1 MLDIQDYGTE
11 ISSTVNM
18 PMDMNTH
25 FVRQILRG
33 KAQYTKPL
41 SPRSDVVVLRRVWR
55 VTGNKLFEGNREDME
70 GVIPWTGQTSPLPDS
85 LICLQ

>member
-18 PMDMNTH
+18 PMDMNIH

-41 SPRSDVVVLRRVWR
+41 SPRSDVVVLRRV
-55 VTGNKLFEGNREDME
+55 
-70 GVIPWTGQTSPLPDS
+70 
-85 LICLQ
+85 